1 MPKDE
6 RRSLTFMVPTKI
18 AEAVEVLAAKE
29 FCTMSQI
36 CRRACQGSTRGWLID
51 RKGISVT
58 DPTAFRHSLYGIYIA
73 LTAAMPAESADKAK
87 EILRGFL
94 KDDLL
99 PEERAIYEILIDDE
113 PTQERPRP
121 KLRVISGGQA

>member
-1 MPKDE
+1 
-6 RRSLTFMVPTKI
+6 
-18 AEAVEVLAAKE
+18 
-29 FCTMSQI
+29 
-36 CRRACQGSTRGWLID
+36 
-51 RKGISVT
+51 VT